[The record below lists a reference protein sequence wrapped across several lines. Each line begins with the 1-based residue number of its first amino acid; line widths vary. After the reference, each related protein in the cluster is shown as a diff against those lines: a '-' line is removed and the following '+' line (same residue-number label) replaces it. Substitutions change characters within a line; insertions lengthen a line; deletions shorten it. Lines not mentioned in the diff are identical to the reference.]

1 MDKLPPE
8 LREKVPQLRP
18 HNPNDPDTDESTQLQ
33 FDPAWLV
40 RSVNVTAFGKLK
52 TLKLML
58 TNLPPGGSLL
68 AGVLSTLKPEGHFRR
83 SWRSR
88 RGRSFR
94 SSRCSRCPPRASTLP
109 RGRAACRASCCSRDH
124 AGFGGAALLPR
135 AEGEEEEDDEDDDD
149 DDHASV
155 DGKPPNPITT
165 MAGQGPMSPDHNVER
180 EKKGAAW
187 LTRRRYRGDL
197 ESRADLMEFVARHK
211 LPSLVVIGP
220 DGALGRKAFRG
231 APFFAHVVLFANLSA
246 RQVTPPR

>member
-1 MDKLPPE
+1 MPGRGRGRGAP
-8 LREKVPQLRP
+8 RGG
-18 HNPNDPDTDESTQLQ
+18 
-33 FDPAWLV
+33 
-40 RSVNVTAFGKLK
+40 AFGRG
-52 TLKLML
+52 
-58 TNLPPGGSLL
+58 PGI
-68 AGVLSTLKPEGHFRR
+68 VLFV
-83 SWRSR
+83 
-88 RGRSFR
+88 
-94 SSRCSRCPPRASTLP
+94 
-109 RGRAACRASCCSRDH
+109 RDH

-211 LPSLVVIGP
+211 LPPLVVIGP

-231 APFFAHVVLFANLSA
+231 APFFAHVVLFANLSSSSLYSKVDGADGTLGHALAQFEAAALKTRRGSDAAPSAA
-246 RQVTPPR
+246 RP